1 MTLYLN
7 KHIIICLMINK
18 LNLKKL
24 IFFPG
29 LINIQINYIN
39 ITKIFLIAFTIV
51 LLGLSFSEAKKKEKE
66 EEEKD
71 CLYCNKYEKL
81 KEWPESE
88 RPEAFIYEE
97 VDYPK
102 EMFHKQNKTSKLR
115 QGESGKK
122 VYARFVK
129 GKGQLNK
136 YQHLMIR
143 DMAYFEALFNEM
155 LNDKNASVE
164 TLEGLKKGREAMR
177 MSLQISPKAKTSE
190 AVLKFWATGKML
202 KLAHK
207 KNKKK
212 KKKKA
217 KIDPEI
223 SQRAAVLANM
233 KKQIATAKV
242 NAQRAATIEAQKQ
255 IETTK

>member
-1 MTLYLN
+1 MKYTKLDTKLIVKFLN
-7 KHIIICLMINK
+7 IFL
-18 LNLKKL
+18 L
-24 IFFPG
+24 IFF
-29 LINIQINYIN
+29 INLTSLQ
-39 ITKIFLIAFTIV
+39 A
-51 LLGLSFSEAKKKEKE
+51 EEKKDKD
-66 EEEKD
+66 EKD
-71 CLYCNKYEKL
+71 CLYCKKFETL

-97 VDYPK
+97 IKYPEK
-102 EMFHKQNKTSKLR
+102 MFHDSMTTSKLR
-115 QGESGKK
+115 QKEAGRM
-122 VYARFVK
+122 VYKRFVK
-129 GKGQLNK
+129 GKSSLNK

-155 LNDKNASVE
+155 LNDKKAKVE
-164 TLEGLKKGREAMR
+164 TLEGIKKGREAMR
-177 MSLQISPKAKTSE
+177 MSLNISPKAKSSE

-202 KLAHK
+202 KAAHK

-223 SQRAAVLANM
+223 SERAAVLSNL

-242 NAQRAATIEAQKQ
+242 NAQRAATIEAQKK
-255 IETTK
+255 IEETKK

>member
-1 MTLYLN
+1 MKTNLYLN
-7 KHIIICLMINK
+7 RDIFQIPK
-18 LNLKKL
+18 NLFITIL
-24 IFFPG
+24 ILVFTLLFSG
-29 LINIQINYIN
+29 VA
-39 ITKIFLIAFTIV
+39 IA
-51 LLGLSFSEAKKKEKE
+51 KDK
-66 EEEKD
+66 EEKD

-81 KEWPESE
+81 KDWPENE

-97 VDYPK
+97 VDYPEK
-102 EMFHKQNKTSKLR
+102 MFHKNNKTSKLR
-115 QGESGKK
+115 QGEAGKK
-122 VYARFVK
+122 VYQRFVK
-129 GKGQLNK
+129 SKSSLNK

-155 LNDKNASVE
+155 LADKKASVE

-202 KLAHK
+202 KAAYK
-207 KNKKK
+207 QNKKK
-212 KKKKA
+212 KKNKA

-223 SQRAAVLANM
+223 AERAAVLASM
-233 KKQIATAKV
+233 KKQLALAKV

-255 IETTK
+255 IEAKE